1 MSHRLVKKKWSELS
15 RLPSESQKKNLTRG
29 FCYIMMNGI
38 NKYLTKCSL
47 DTVSCRSS
55 YERRGKR
62 GRWIEKRPRTIHCQ
76 ALTLIK
82 TIGCCVEF
90 SRHHYWACFKR
101 WFTYFMTSYK
111 HFLYFKEKILNM
123 FLRDFWKALFSRN
136 VYKANHACIQKIY
149 KCSLWGKTWIV
160 MRYTSSIQS

>member
-1 MSHRLVKKKWSELS
+1 M
-15 RLPSESQKKNLTRG
+15 
-29 FCYIMMNGI
+29 
-38 NKYLTKCSL
+38 TKCSL

-55 YERRGKR
+55 YNRRVKR
-62 GRWIEKRPRTIHCQ
+62 GRKIEKRPRTIHCQ

-90 SRHHYWACFKR
+90 SRHQYWACFKR

-111 HFLYFKEKILNM
+111 HFILKKKILNM

-136 VYKANHACIQKIY
+136 VYKANHVCIQKYIQMLSLRKDLNCDEIY
-149 KCSLWGKTWIV
+149 QFHSELVLRNLEC
-160 MRYTSSIQS
+160 